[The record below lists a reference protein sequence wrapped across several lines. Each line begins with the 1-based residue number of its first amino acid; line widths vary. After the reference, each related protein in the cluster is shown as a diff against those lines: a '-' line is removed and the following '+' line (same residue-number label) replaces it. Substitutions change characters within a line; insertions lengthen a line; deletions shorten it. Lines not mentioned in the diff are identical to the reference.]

1 MRSSI
6 MNNALLAL
14 VVLMSS
20 CLTWYGCDAFA
31 SGGSSRVAESCRRS
45 SVSLKMAPGGW
56 GIGPSKDINDAE
68 FANRGGVSG
77 RPYRGYGLEDSS
89 TFSRRVRSE
98 RKNIKSKK
106 AKEML
111 EIAKMAGLGERKK
124 KQKEDIG
131 QYDTFGNMDDEEDDD
146 IDVRVEWDDDKNET
160 NDENQK

>member
-1 MRSSI
+1 MCSLIINKALFLVLISSY
-6 MNNALLAL
+6 
-14 VVLMSS
+14 
-20 CLTWYGCDAFA
+20 LTWYGCDAFA
-31 SGGSSRVAESCRRS
+31 TGKTSSRAENGW
-45 SVSLKMAPGGW
+45 SVLKMAPGGW

-124 KQKEDIG
+124 KQKEEMG
-131 QYDTFGNMDDEEDDD
+131 QYDTFGNIDDDDD
-146 IDVRVEWDDDKNET
+146 IDVRVEWDDDKNENT
-160 NDENQK
+160 DENQK